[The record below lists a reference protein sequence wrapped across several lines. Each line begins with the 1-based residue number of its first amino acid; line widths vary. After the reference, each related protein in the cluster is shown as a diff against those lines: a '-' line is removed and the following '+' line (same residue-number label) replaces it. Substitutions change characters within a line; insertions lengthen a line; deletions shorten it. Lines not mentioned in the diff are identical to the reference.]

1 MGYSFVMSTSIK
13 QVKGL
18 ELILSVPFR
27 NCCSEPTA
35 CGQRI
40 NPCKWNR
47 WLLGN
52 KSIREIT
59 GTLGVAKSTVW
70 YILKKRQST
79 SAELRNIKRTG
90 RLQRTTV
97 VDDQKILSMVKTN
110 PFTTSS
116 KEKNTLQ
123 EVDVSLSKSTF
134 KRRRHDSK
142 YRGTNK
148 ARLDFAKNF

>member
-1 MGYSFVMSTSIK
+1 MYLPPFSREQKSKDLSMKVKHIIVRLQK
-13 QVKGL
+13 Q
-18 ELILSVPFR
+18 
-27 NCCSEPTA
+27 
-35 CGQRI
+35 
-40 NPCKWNR
+40 
-47 WLLGN
+47 N
-52 KSIREIT
+52 KSIREIA

-79 SAELRNIKRTG
+79 GAELRNIKRTG

-142 YRGTNK
+142 YRETNK
-148 ARLDFAKNF
+148 ARLDFAKNI

>member
-1 MGYSFVMSTSIK
+1 MKVKHIIVRLQK
-13 QVKGL
+13 Q
-18 ELILSVPFR
+18 
-27 NCCSEPTA
+27 
-35 CGQRI
+35 
-40 NPCKWNR
+40 
-47 WLLGN
+47 N
-52 KSIREIT
+52 KSIREIA

-79 SAELRNIKRTG
+79 GAELRNIKRTG

-123 EVDVSLSKSTF
+123 EVDESLSKSTI